1 MESLI
6 TLQPTERGMRK
17 PGTEVPGRRKK
28 LTSPVGT
35 PPVLS
40 HAFSMKPP
48 RRAAHWEHY
57 DA

>member
-35 PPVLS
+35 PLVLS

-48 RRAAHWEHY
+48 RRAAHRRTL
-57 DA
+57 